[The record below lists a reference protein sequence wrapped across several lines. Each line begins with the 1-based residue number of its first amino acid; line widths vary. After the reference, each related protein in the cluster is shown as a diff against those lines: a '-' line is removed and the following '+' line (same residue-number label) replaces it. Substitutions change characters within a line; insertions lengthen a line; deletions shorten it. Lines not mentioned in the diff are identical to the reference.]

1 MALLNELSGDG
12 RKVVGYGASARCM
25 TMLSYCGVTKGHL
38 SAIGDTNARKQGL
51 LCPGSRIPV
60 LSPDQLMAIRPD
72 YVMIGAWN
80 FKDEI
85 IRMLKVKYDYSGKY
99 IVPLP
104 KPLVV

>member
-1 MALLNELSGDG
+1 
-12 RKVVGYGASARCM
+12 
-25 TMLSYCGVTKGHL
+25 VTRRHL
-38 SAIGDTNARKQGL
+38 SAIGDTNPKKHGL

-60 LSPDQLMAIRPD
+60 LSPDQLMALRPD

-85 IRMLKVKYDYSGKY
+85 IRTLKQRYGYSGRY

-104 KPLVV
+104 KPVVL